1 MPEGL
6 SPLLRIRHPQGVS
19 VDQQQMP
26 PFHRAWREPPVFLR
40 SSRFREADERH
51 CRSSSDLEHLLA
63 HRPGELRVKR
73 RGRVRWQHAVFRL
86 RIVSEFCGPQNL
98 GDLPLT
104 VVYSIVP
111 QRPPHC
117 AVHRIAECSRVQSKT
132 EPTCSLDVLR
142 RIFGNVSLGVLSR
155 QGTTFQTE
163 ASPCPG
169 VQKKVLT
176 FHCHLVQPRLLSR
189 LGSRD
194 PHGQGQDVLTLDR

>member
-26 PFHRAWREPPVFLR
+26 PFHRAWRESPVFLR

-163 ASPCPG
+163 ASPALQDPG
-169 VQKKVLT
+169 CSRGLNPPVSR
-176 FHCHLVQPRLLSR
+176 RLRSR
-189 LGSRD
+189 
-194 PHGQGQDVLTLDR
+194 